1 MKTNN
6 SKTSIK
12 SLILLH
18 FVLLLYSL
26 CTICSKNAAAHHFLS
41 LNWAL
46 WYGLS
51 LAGLF
56 AYAILW
62 QQVIKKL
69 PLTIAYAN
77 KAIVIIWG
85 IIWGVLFF
93 QETIKPNML
102 IAAAIIILGIAIV
115 GTCDE

>member
-6 SKTSIK
+6 QKISIN

-26 CTICSKNAAAHHFLS
+26 CSICSKNAATYNFLS
-41 LNWAL
+41 LNWIL

-51 LAGLF
+51 LTGLLT
-56 AYAILW
+56 YAILW
-62 QQVIKKL
+62 QQVIKRM

-77 KAIVIIWG
+77 KAVVIIWG
-85 IIWGVLFF
+85 IVWGVLFF

-102 IAAAIIILGIAIV
+102 IGAAIIILGVAIV